1 MMNGERPRDLETKEK
16 TRRRDEVRTGQEA
29 QSADVKSL
37 QQPSSRLPCWND
49 AGWGLRGSIALE
61 RKRRRTDG
69 VLHHTSISA
78 GQIST
83 VQIAEE
89 LGSALSGGRD
99 RGRGP
104 GCRRGGRSLPGVKV
118 HAGDLHS

>member
-1 MMNGERPRDLETKEK
+1 MGSGRGISKGNRKRDGGMRSELESG
-16 TRRRDEVRTGQEA
+16 VQGQEA

-37 QQPSSRLPCWND
+37 QHPSSRLPCWND

-61 RKRRRTDG
+61 RKRRTDG
-69 VLHHTSISA
+69 VLHHTRISA

-89 LGSALSGGRD
+89 LGSAL
-99 RGRGP
+99 RGDAT
-104 GCRRGGRSLPGVKV
+104 GVGV
-118 HAGDLHS
+118 LAADGAAEACLE